1 MIDRSSMVVGVWRD
15 LLRSVY
21 VCVCVCVCMCMCVF
35 YARACVCTSSPVRIG
50 AQFLFLPPRVA
61 PREIRVRRGLE
72 VLSNGDALLS
82 DQKQLSTPLTPRPPF
97 ERTPRSFCRLCMVA
111 LECCCEHQ
119 SSGARGPL
127 RSRLSLPKASA

>member
-1 MIDRSSMVVGVWRD
+1 MIDRSSMSFNGRRG
-15 LLRSVY
+15 LEGPLTLSI
-21 VCVCVCVCMCMCVF
+21 CVCVCMCMCVF